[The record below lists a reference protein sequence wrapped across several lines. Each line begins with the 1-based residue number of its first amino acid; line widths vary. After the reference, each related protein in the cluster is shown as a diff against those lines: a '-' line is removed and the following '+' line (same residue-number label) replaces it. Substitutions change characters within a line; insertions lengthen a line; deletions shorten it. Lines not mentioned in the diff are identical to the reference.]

1 MVLQQIQ
8 YSADDAPTEAIPEP
22 LTKAANTVMKA
33 MRSALSVVAEA
44 QKIPQEFL
52 SNKKELEAMLRSALD
67 GDVRGQY
74 EWPARLNQGWRE
86 ASVKPAIQ
94 AVLEST
100 DTLQ

>member
-1 MVLQQIQ
+1 
-8 YSADDAPTEAIPEP
+8 
-22 LTKAANTVMKA
+22 
-33 MRSALSVVAEA
+33 
-44 QKIPQEFL
+44 
-52 SNKKELEAMLRSALD
+52 LD